1 MKQSKVKLRKKI
13 KILDYYITPVNIEE
27 VLKFINYRIKNKL
40 FGYICVS
47 AVHGAVESI
56 YNPKFRIAHKKAIL
70 SVADGRPIYFA
81 LKLFKQ
87 TNIEHL
93 PGYHLTKMICDYA
106 SNKNLS
112 LGVYGGNKNT
122 QKKFVSKLKK
132 KNTKLKFNYIY
143 SPPFRNLSKEETKQ
157 VQKQI
162 NKSKVDILFVA
173 LGAPKQEIWM
183 HDNYKKINCV
193 SIGIGAAIDFISGNK
208 KMAPKYMEF
217 LGLAWLFRLISEPR
231 RLFLRYL
238 ITNSL
243 FLYLFTLQYIK
254 LKFKK

>member
-1 MKQSKVKLRKKI
+1 MRQSKVKLRKKI
-13 KILDYYITPVNIEE
+13 KILDYYISPVNIEE

-93 PGYHLTKMICDYA
+93 PGYYLTKMICDYA

-112 LGVYGGNKNT
+112 LGIYGGNKNI

-132 KNTKLKFNYIY
+132 KNTKQKFNYIY
-143 SPPFRNLSKEETKQ
+143 SPPFRNLSKEETNQ

-231 RLFLRYL
+231 RLFLRYF

-243 FLYLFTLQYIK
+243 FLYFFTLQYIK
-254 LKFKK
+254 YKFKN